1 MVQKSLDVV
10 VKQERHLGCSCTKQ
24 LSMYN
29 CHFNFSP
36 EIVIYLGTFIKVMNY
51 GRLSGHLTNT
61 RHREI
66 RARQSFLRC
75 TFALLSSV
83 HVHSKKDQCL
93 VVLLLVNEL

>member
-1 MVQKSLDVV
+1 
-10 VKQERHLGCSCTKQ
+10 
-24 LSMYN
+24 
-29 CHFNFSP
+29 
-36 EIVIYLGTFIKVMNY
+36 MNY
-51 GRLSGHLTNT
+51 GRLSGYLTNT

-83 HVHSKKDQCL
+83 HVHSKKDQWL